1 MPNKWDSYVSMLNAI
16 RNEASQRYSNAVP
29 VADGTIEN
37 LKTIG
42 ALLTSNQAFANE
54 WLDAL
59 YNRIAVTRVLTMD
72 AWKNP
77 LREFKRK
84 LEYGESYL
92 EVAMHLNS
100 VYTRDYEQAK
110 SMIFDIYTPGVESSL
125 YHVNSEF
132 FYPCSVLPAEIR
144 KAFLSYEALAAFVEQ
159 IINNVYRTMEYDE
172 YNAMLY
178 CILVAVNNGMPAVE
192 IPSVS
197 AANAREIVT
206 RIKAAS
212 NEMEFLSTDK
222 NISGVPVY
230 AEKLD
235 QYIFLNTALDAV
247 VDVNVLALAFN
258 MSVTDFT
265 GHRRLYSDFRKI
277 DFDRLDVLF
286 KNDPLYERPT
296 DEEIAEFS
304 KIPAFLISGG
314 FFVAFDQYTEMFSNE
329 NGAGPYR
336 NYFLHCGR
344 IYSYS
349 NFAPGVYF
357 VTGAQSI
364 TSVTI
369 DPATKAMNKNEVATF
384 KADVVAVNLADPR
397 VVWSIPDETEA
408 ALVSLTPID
417 GQTVTVRLLD
427 TLGVGESVT
436 LRATSVFDNSKYD
449 EATITPGA

>member
-29 VADGTIEN
+29 VADGTVEN

-77 LREFKRK
+77 LREFKRR

-110 SMIFDIYTPGVESSL
+110 SMIFDIYTPGVESSI

-192 IPSVS
+192 IPGVS

-230 AEKLD
+230 AEKED

-247 VDVNVLALAFN
+247 VDTNVLALAFN
-258 MSVTDFT
+258 MSVTNFT
-265 GHRRLYSDFRKI
+265 GHRRLYSDFSKI

-296 DEEIAEFS
+296 DAEIAEFS

-364 TSVTI
+364 ASVTI
-369 DPATKAMNKNEVATF
+369 DPATKGMSKNEVATF

-397 VVWSIPDETEA
+397 VIWSVPDETEA

>member
-59 YNRIAVTRVLTMD
+59 YYRIAVTRVLTMD

-110 SMIFDIYTPGVESSL
+110 SMIFDIYTPGVESSI

-192 IPSVS
+192 VPAVS

-230 AEKLD
+230 AEKAD

-265 GHRRLYSDFRKI
+265 GHRRLYSDFSKI

-296 DEEIAEFS
+296 DAEIAEFS

-397 VVWSIPDETEA
+397 VIWSVPDETEA

>member
-172 YNAMLY
+172 FNAMLY
-178 CILVAVNNGMPAVE
+178 CILVAVENGMPAVE
-192 IPSVS
+192 IPAVS

-212 NEMEFLSTDK
+212 NEMEFLATDK

-230 AEKLD
+230 AEKAD
-235 QYIFLNTALDAV
+235 QYIFLNTSLDAV

-265 GHRRLYSDFRKI
+265 GHRRLYSDFSKI

-397 VVWSIPDETEA
+397 VIWSVPDETEA

>member
-77 LREFKRK
+77 LREFKRR

-110 SMIFDIYTPGVESSL
+110 SMIFDIYTPGVESSI

-192 IPSVS
+192 IPGVS

-230 AEKLD
+230 AEKAD

-265 GHRRLYSDFRKI
+265 GHRRLYSDFSKI

-296 DEEIAEFS
+296 DAEIAEFS

-369 DPATKAMNKNEVATF
+369 DPATKGMSKNEVATF

-397 VVWSIPDETEA
+397 VIWSVPDETEA

>member
-1 MPNKWDSYVSMLNAI
+1 MPNNYDSYVAMLNAI
-16 RNEASQRYSNAVP
+16 RNEASQRYSNAIP
-29 VADGTIEN
+29 AADGTVEN

-59 YNRIAVTRVLTMD
+59 YNRIAITRVLTMD

-92 EVAMHLNS
+92 EVAMHLNA
-100 VYTRDYEQAK
+100 VYTRDYEAAK
-110 SMIFDIYTPGVESSL
+110 QRIFDIYTPGVESSL

-132 FYPCSVLPAEIR
+132 FYPASVLPAQLR
-144 KAFLSYEALAAFVEQ
+144 KAFLSYEALDRFVND

-178 CILVAVNNGMPAVE
+178 CILVAIQNGMPAVE
-192 IPSVS
+192 IPAVS
-197 AANAREIVT
+197 GANAREIVT

-230 AEKLD
+230 AGKDD
-235 QYIFLNTALDAV
+235 QYIFLNTQMDSIID
-247 VDVNVLALAFN
+247 VDVLAVSFN
-258 MSVTDFT
+258 MTRADFL
-265 GHRRLYSDFRKI
+265 GHRRLFSNFGKLDR
-277 DFDRLDVLF
+277 DRLDVLF
-286 KNDPLYERPT
+286 ANDPLYVRPT
-296 DEEIAEFS
+296 DAQLAAFAR
-304 KIPAFLISGG
+304 IPAFLISGG

-357 VTGAQSI
+357 VPGTQSI
-364 TSVTI
+364 TSVAIAPTT
-369 DPATKAMNKNEVATF
+369 AAMIKNDIATF
-384 KADVVAVNLADPR
+384 KANVVNVNLADPR
-397 VVWSIPDETEA
+397 VVWSVPDSDEA
-408 ALVSLTPID
+408 TLVSLDPID
-417 GQTVTVRLLD
+417 GQTVSVRLLD
-427 TLGVGESVT
+427 TLGAGESVT
-436 LRATSVFDNSKYD
+436 LRATSVFDNTKYA
-449 EATITPGA
+449 EATITPGT

>member
-110 SMIFDIYTPGVESSL
+110 SMIFDIYTPGVESSI

-192 IPSVS
+192 VPAVS

-230 AEKLD
+230 AEKAD

-265 GHRRLYSDFRKI
+265 GHRRLYSDFSKI

-296 DEEIAEFS
+296 DAEIAEFS

-397 VVWSIPDETEA
+397 VIWSVPDETEA

>member
-1 MPNKWDSYVSMLNAI
+1 MPNRYDGYVAMLNAI
-16 RNEASQRYSNAVP
+16 RNEASERYSNAIP
-29 VADGTIEN
+29 SADGTVEN

-42 ALLTSNQAFANE
+42 AMLTSNQAFANE

-77 LREFKRK
+77 LRDFKRK

-100 VYTRDYEQAK
+100 VYTRDYAEAK
-110 SMIFDIYTPGVESSL
+110 NNIFKIYTPGVESAI

-132 FYPCSVLPAEIR
+132 FYPASVLPAELR

-178 CILVAVNNGMPAVE
+178 CILVAINNGMPAVE
-192 IPSVS
+192 IPAVS
-197 AANAREIVT
+197 GANAREIVT

-230 AEKLD
+230 AGKDD
-235 QYIFLNTALDAV
+235 QYIFLNTTMDAILD
-247 VDVNVLALAFN
+247 VDVLAVSFN
-258 MSVTDFT
+258 MSRAEFM
-265 GHRRLYSDFRKI
+265 GHRRLFSDFGKI
-277 DFDRLDVLF
+277 DVDRLDILF
-286 KNDPLYERPT
+286 ANDPLFVKPT
-296 DEEIAEFS
+296 EEQLAAFS
-304 KIPAFLISGG
+304 KIPAFLISSG
-314 FFVAFDQYTEMFSNE
+314 FFVAFDQYTEMFSGE

-357 VTGAQSI
+357 VPGTQSI

-369 DPATKAMNKNEVATF
+369 DPATAAMIKNDIATF
-384 KADVVAVNLADPR
+384 KANVVNVNLADPR
-397 VVWSIPDETEA
+397 VVWSVPDADEA
-408 ALVSLTPID
+408 ALVSLDPID
-417 GQTVTVRLLD
+417 GQTVSVRLLD

-436 LRATSVFDNSKYD
+436 IRATSVFDNTKYD
-449 EATITPGA
+449 EATITPGS

>member
-1 MPNKWDSYVSMLNAI
+1 MPTNRWDNYVAMLNAI

-29 VADGTIEN
+29 SADGTVEN

-42 ALLTSNQAFANE
+42 AVITSNQAFANE

-59 YNRIAVTRVLTMD
+59 YNRIAITRVLTMD
-72 AWKNP
+72 AWRNP
-77 LREFKRK
+77 LRDFKRR

-100 VYTRDYEQAK
+100 VYTRDYANAK
-110 SMIFDIYTPGVESSL
+110 DNIFNIYTPGVESSL

-132 FYPCSVLPAEIR
+132 FYPASVLPAEIR
-144 KAFLSYEALAAFVEQ
+144 KAFLSFEALDDFVNQ

-178 CILVAVNNGMPAVE
+178 CILVAVKNGMPAVE
-192 IPSVS
+192 IPAVS

-206 RIKAAS
+206 RVKAAS

-230 AEKLD
+230 AGKDD

-258 MSVTDFT
+258 MSVSAFS
-265 GHRRLYSDFRKI
+265 GRRRLFSDFSKI

-286 KNDPLYERPT
+286 ANDPLYERPS
-296 DEEIAEFS
+296 DAEIAEFA

-314 FFVAFDQYTEMFSNE
+314 FFVAFDQFTEMYSNE

-364 TSVTI
+364 TSVSI
-369 DPATKAMNKNEVATF
+369 DPATAEMAKGDLATF
-384 KADVVAVNLADPR
+384 KAEVVAVNLADPR
-397 VVWSIPDETEA
+397 VVWSVPQADEDKVRLDT
-408 ALVSLTPID
+408 ID
-417 GQTVTVRLLD
+417 GQTVSVRLLEA
-427 TLGVGESVT
+427 LGVGESIT
-436 LRATSVFDNSKYD
+436 LTATSVFDNTKTAT
-449 EATITPGA
+449 ATISPET

>member
-1 MPNKWDSYVSMLNAI
+1 
-16 RNEASQRYSNAVP
+16 
-29 VADGTIEN
+29 
-37 LKTIG
+37 
-42 ALLTSNQAFANE
+42 
-54 WLDAL
+54 
-59 YNRIAVTRVLTMD
+59 
-72 AWKNP
+72 
-77 LREFKRK
+77 
-84 LEYGESYL
+84 
-92 EVAMHLNS
+92 
-100 VYTRDYEQAK
+100 
-110 SMIFDIYTPGVESSL
+110 
-125 YHVNSEF
+125 
-132 FYPCSVLPAEIR
+132 
-144 KAFLSYEALAAFVEQ
+144 
-159 IINNVYRTMEYDE
+159 
-172 YNAMLY
+172 
-178 CILVAVNNGMPAVE
+178 
-192 IPSVS
+192 
-197 AANAREIVT
+197 
-206 RIKAAS
+206 
-212 NEMEFLSTDK
+212 MEFLSTDK

-230 AEKLD
+230 AEKAD

-265 GHRRLYSDFRKI
+265 GHRRLYSDFSKI

-286 KNDPLYERPT
+286 KNDPLYVRPS
-296 DEEIAEFS
+296 DAEIAEFS

-369 DPATKAMNKNEVATF
+369 DPATKGMSKNEVATF

-397 VVWSIPDETEA
+397 VIWSVPDETEA

>member
-1 MPNKWDSYVSMLNAI
+1 MPNNYDSYVAMLNAI
-16 RNEASQRYSNAVP
+16 RNDASQRYSNAIP
-29 VADGTIEN
+29 SADGTVEN

-77 LREFKRK
+77 LREFKRR

-92 EVAMHLNS
+92 EVAMHLNA
-100 VYTRDYEQAK
+100 VYTRDYAEAK
-110 SMIFDIYTPGVESSL
+110 NRIFDIYTPGVESSI

-132 FYPCSVLPAEIR
+132 FYPTSVLPAELR
-144 KAFLSYEALAAFVEQ
+144 KAFLSYEALSAFVEQ

-178 CILVAVNNGMPAVE
+178 CILVAIENGMPAVE
-192 IPSVS
+192 IPAVS

-230 AEKLD
+230 AGKED
-235 QYIFLNTALDAV
+235 QYIFLNTALDSIM
-247 VDVNVLALAFN
+247 DVNVLAVSFN
-258 MSVTDFT
+258 MSLADFM
-265 GHRRLYSDFRKI
+265 GHRRLFSDFGKLDR
-277 DFDRLDVLF
+277 DRLDVLF
-286 KNDPLYERPT
+286 KNDPLYVRPT
-296 DEEIAEFS
+296 DAELAEFA
-304 KIPAFLISGG
+304 KIPAFLISSG
-314 FFVAFDQYTEMFSNE
+314 FFVAFDQFTEMFSNE

-357 VTGAQSI
+357 IPGAQSV

-369 DPATKAMNKNEVATF
+369 DPATTEMIKNDIATF
-384 KADVVAVNLADPR
+384 KAEVVTVNLADPR
-397 VVWSIPDETEA
+397 VVWSVPDPDEA
-408 ALVSLTPID
+408 ALVSLNPID

-436 LRATSVFDNSKYD
+436 LRATSVFNNTKYD
-449 EATITPGA
+449 EATITPGT

>member
-1 MPNKWDSYVSMLNAI
+1 MPNNYDSYVAMLNAI
-16 RNEASQRYSNAVP
+16 RNDASQRYSNAIP
-29 VADGTIEN
+29 SADGTVEN

-92 EVAMHLNS
+92 EVAMHLNA
-100 VYTRDYEQAK
+100 VYTRDYAEAK
-110 SMIFDIYTPGVESSL
+110 NKIFDIYTPGVESSI

-132 FYPCSVLPAEIR
+132 FYPTSVLPAELR

-178 CILVAVNNGMPAVE
+178 CILVAVENGMPAVE
-192 IPSVS
+192 IPTVS

-230 AEKLD
+230 AGKDD
-235 QYIFLNTALDAV
+235 QYIFLNTALDSIM
-247 VDVNVLALAFN
+247 DVNVLAVSFN
-258 MSVTDFT
+258 MSLADFM
-265 GHRRLYSDFRKI
+265 GHRRLFSDFGKLDR
-277 DFDRLDVLF
+277 DRLDVLF
-286 KNDPLYERPT
+286 KNDPLYVRPT
-296 DEEIAEFS
+296 DAELAEFS

-314 FFVAFDQYTEMFSNE
+314 FFVAFDQFTEMFSNE

-357 VTGAQSI
+357 VPGTQSI

-369 DPATKAMNKNEVATF
+369 DPATKEMIKNDVATF
-384 KADVVAVNLADPR
+384 KANVVSVNLADPR
-397 VVWSIPDETEA
+397 VVWSVPDPDEA
-408 ALVSLTPID
+408 ALVALNPID

-436 LRATSVFDNSKYD
+436 LRATSVFDNTKYD
-449 EATITPGA
+449 EATITPGT

>member
-172 YNAMLY
+172 FNAMLY
-178 CILVAVNNGMPAVE
+178 CILVAVENGMPAVE
-192 IPSVS
+192 IPAVS

-212 NEMEFLSTDK
+212 NEMEFLATDK

-230 AEKLD
+230 AEKAD
-235 QYIFLNTALDAV
+235 QYIFLNTSLDAV

-265 GHRRLYSDFRKI
+265 GHRRLYSDFSKI

>member
-77 LREFKRK
+77 LREFKRR

-110 SMIFDIYTPGVESSL
+110 SMIFDIYTPGVESSI

-192 IPSVS
+192 IPGVS

-230 AEKLD
+230 AEKED

-265 GHRRLYSDFRKI
+265 GHRRLYSDFSKI

-296 DEEIAEFS
+296 DAEIAEFS

-364 TSVTI
+364 ASVTI
-369 DPATKAMNKNEVATF
+369 DPATKGMSKNEVATF

-397 VVWSIPDETEA
+397 VIWSVPDETEA

>member
-42 ALLTSNQAFANE
+42 ALLTTNQAFANE

-110 SMIFDIYTPGVESSL
+110 SMIFDIYTPGVESSI

-230 AEKLD
+230 AEKAD

-265 GHRRLYSDFRKI
+265 GHRRLYSDFSKI

-397 VVWSIPDETEA
+397 VVWSVPDETEA

>member
-1 MPNKWDSYVSMLNAI
+1 MPNRWDNYVNMLNAI
-16 RNEASQRYSNAVP
+16 RNEASQRYSNAIP
-29 VADGTIEN
+29 AADGSVDN

-42 ALLTSNQAFANE
+42 AQLTSNQAFANE

-100 VYTRDYEQAK
+100 VYTRDYENAK
-110 SMIFDIYTPGVESSL
+110 QNIFNIYTPGVESSI

-132 FYPCSVLPAEIR
+132 FYPASVLPAEIR
-144 KAFLSYEALAAFVEQ
+144 KAFLSYEALSQFVEQ

-178 CILVAVNNGMPAVE
+178 CICVAINNGMPAVE
-192 IPSVS
+192 IPAVS
-197 AANAREIVT
+197 SANAREIVT

-230 AEKLD
+230 AGKDD

-258 MSVTDFT
+258 MTVSDFT
-265 GHRRLYSDFRKI
+265 GHRRLFSNFGALDR
-277 DFDRLDVLF
+277 DRLDVLF
-286 KNDPLYERPT
+286 ANDPLYTRPT
-296 DEEIAEFS
+296 DAELAAFAQV
-304 KIPAFLISGG
+304 PAFLISGG

-357 VTGAQSI
+357 VPGAQSI

-369 DPATKAMNKNEVATF
+369 APTTAAMAKGDIATF
-384 KADVVAVNLADPR
+384 KATVVNVNLADPR
-397 VVWSIPDETEA
+397 VVWSVPDADEA
-408 ALVSLTPID
+408 ELVRLDPID
-417 GQTVTVRLLD
+417 GQTLSVRLLD
-427 TLGVGESVT
+427 TLGAGESVT
-436 LRATSVFDNSKYD
+436 LRATSVFDNTKYD
-449 EATITPGA
+449 EVTITPAS

>member
-1 MPNKWDSYVSMLNAI
+1 MPNNYDSYVAMLNAI
-16 RNEASQRYSNAVP
+16 RNDASQRYSNAIP
-29 VADGTIEN
+29 SADGTVEN

-77 LREFKRK
+77 LREFKRI

-92 EVAMHLNS
+92 EVAMHLNA
-100 VYTRDYEQAK
+100 VYTRDYAEAK
-110 SMIFDIYTPGVESSL
+110 NKIFDIYTPGVESSL

-132 FYPCSVLPAEIR
+132 FYPASVLPAELR
-144 KAFLSYEALAAFVEQ
+144 KAFLSYVALAAFVEK

-178 CILVAVNNGMPAVE
+178 CILVAIENGMPAVE
-192 IPSVS
+192 IPTVS

-230 AEKLD
+230 AGKED
-235 QYIFLNTALDAV
+235 QYIFLNTALDSIM
-247 VDVNVLALAFN
+247 DVNVLAVSFN
-258 MSVTDFT
+258 MSVADFM
-265 GHRRLYSDFRKI
+265 GHRRLFSDFGKLDR
-277 DFDRLDVLF
+277 DRLDVLF
-286 KNDPLYERPT
+286 KNDPLYVRPS
-296 DEEIAEFS
+296 DAELAEFS
-304 KIPAFLISGG
+304 KIPAFLISSG
-314 FFVAFDQYTEMFSNE
+314 FFVAFDQYTEMFGNE

-357 VTGAQSI
+357 VPGTQSI

-369 DPATKAMNKNEVATF
+369 DPATKEMIKNDVATF
-384 KADVVAVNLADPR
+384 KANVVSVNLADPR
-397 VVWSIPDETEA
+397 VVWSVPDPDEAELV
-408 ALVSLTPID
+408 ALNPID

-436 LRATSVFDNSKYD
+436 LRATSVFDNTKYD
-449 EATITPGA
+449 EATITRGT